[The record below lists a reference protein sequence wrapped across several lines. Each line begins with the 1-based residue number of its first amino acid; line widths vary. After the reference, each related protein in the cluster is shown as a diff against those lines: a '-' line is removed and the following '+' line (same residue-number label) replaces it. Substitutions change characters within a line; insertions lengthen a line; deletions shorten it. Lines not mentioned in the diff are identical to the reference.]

1 MTMNDAQ
8 KIYSYLIS
16 EGYTRETKTLS
27 MAVLGNWTIR
37 QNVDTGEKLSTFI
50 QKFPQMFVLA
60 NSKRNIYAVVPPGQ
74 ESIASQY
81 PYTWRREDFQ
91 GTYDSPPFDKDVNV
105 AALRRPSPP
114 PSDDDLLLLS
124 TSQRI
129 GGKSKSKSRS
139 RSAKKSKSKSRNAR
153 KSRTKKNRNRRNK
166 TARKY

>member
-16 EGYTRETKTLS
+16 EGYTRETNTLS

-60 NSKRNIYAVVPPGQ
+60 NRNRSIYAVMPPGQ
-74 ESIASQY
+74 SIASQY

-105 AALRRPSPP
+105 AALRHPPPP
-114 PSDDDLLLLS
+114 PSDDDLLLQS

-139 RSAKKSKSKSRNAR
+139 AKKSKSKSRTAR
-153 KSRTKKNRNRRNK
+153 KSRSRRNRNRRTK

>member
-16 EGYTRETKTLS
+16 EGYTRETNTLS

-60 NSKRNIYAVVPPGQ
+60 NRNRSIYAVMPPGQ
-74 ESIASQY
+74 SIASQS

-105 AALRRPSPP
+105 AALRPPP
-114 PSDDDLLLLS
+114 PSDDDLLLQS

-139 RSAKKSKSKSRNAR
+139 AKKSKSKSRTAR
-153 KSRTKKNRNRRNK
+153 KSRSRRNRNRRTK